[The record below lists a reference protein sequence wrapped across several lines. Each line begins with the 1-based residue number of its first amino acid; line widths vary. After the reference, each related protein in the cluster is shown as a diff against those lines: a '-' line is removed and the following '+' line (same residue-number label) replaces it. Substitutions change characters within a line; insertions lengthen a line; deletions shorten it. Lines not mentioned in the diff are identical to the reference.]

1 MPMRDGVSVKIR
13 KSTYLKLIQ
22 FKKRFRCAK
31 SINDVIQRLIEHYE
45 KCCLKHG

>member
-13 KSTYLKLIQ
+13 KSTYMKLAQ
-22 FKKRFRCAK
+22 FKRRFKRAK
-31 SINDVIQRLIEHYE
+31 SISDVIQRLIEHYE